1 MARTTGRPVTL
12 RGLLTASGPLVRGE
26 LRGPKGAVSGHLLLD
41 TGASA
46 SAVDRELAARLDLP
60 SHRAA
65 EWHAIGDGANGRNF
79 APLRRA
85 RLAIADDPR
94 LWDIEL
100 VDVANLGHAVEGFHV
115 IALLGWDFLDHCR
128 LVLDGPAR
136 TFSLE
141 LPPR

>member
-1 MARTTGRPVTL
+1 MAKPSRSRTPL

-26 LRGPKGAVSGHLLLD
+26 LRGPRGAIRGHLLLD
-41 TGASA
+41 TGASV
-46 SAVDRELAARLDLP
+46 SAVDREVGLRLDLP
-60 SHRAA
+60 THRAA
-65 EWHAIGDGANGRNF
+65 EWHAIGDGDNRPHL

-85 RLAIADDPR
+85 TMALAEDPR
-94 LWDIEL
+94 RWEIDL
-100 VDVANLGHAVEGFHV
+100 VEVANLAHAVEGFQV

-141 LPPR
+141 LPR